1 MRVLQEVY
9 EIDEYLATLYHQRF
23 FLVYQHIIKN
33 AISEN
38 TFNKLSA
45 NNFCKIE
52 ECLYEEQKAWNKI
65 LMQKKSLVKLVN
77 SLERNMNFSVALNL
91 YTPILN
97 PWVRIYYRLKMF
109 LFEER
114 AIAFQKKNAS
124 SFRERSIL
132 YDTIVEYAFFKEMLE
147 NPYYMEEPQILLYRN
162 ISFILP
168 NTKMINEDFF
178 SEKFEE
184 RVITSMNL
192 SLPEYGRYKKIKI
205 QEFLMELLDSL
216 KELSHQ
222 DFFTIITGG
231 EFLSFICVCRN
242 NMEETEMVEKQ
253 EKTITDPYKKKY
265 LLKLIHMLPVK
276 DNPPPK
282 PQIKRIK

>member
-33 AISEN
+33 TISEK

-114 AIAFQKKNAS
+114 AIAFQKKNTS

-132 YDTIVEYAFFKEMLE
+132 YDTIVEYAFFKEMFE
-147 NPYYMEEPQILLYRN
+147 NPYYMEEPQILLCRN

-242 NMEETEMVEKQ
+242 NMEETEMVEEL

>member
-33 AISEN
+33 TISEN

-109 LFEER
+109 LFEGR

-147 NPYYMEEPQILLYRN
+147 NPYYMEEPQILLCRN

-242 NMEETEMVEKQ
+242 NMEETEMVEEL